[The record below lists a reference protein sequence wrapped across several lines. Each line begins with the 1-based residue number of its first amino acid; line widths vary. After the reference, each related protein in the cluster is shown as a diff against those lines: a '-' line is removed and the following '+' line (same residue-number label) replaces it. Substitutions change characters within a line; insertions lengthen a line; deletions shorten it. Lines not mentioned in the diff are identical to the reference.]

1 VTINRGSIPWGLI
14 HPKNSRDSHAIHPNR
29 SLSTLEGSEAR
40 APPPGQCRWRPEGR
54 RYPEKSLKERLRF
67 IPDAVNTV
75 DVVTSTP
82 TSSTAMDTTT
92 AGIRPNLIYSALV
105 NVLEMIS
112 FGLVILVKSV
122 LSFIRFIN

>member
-1 VTINRGSIPWGLI
+1 M
-14 HPKNSRDSHAIHPNR
+14 
-29 SLSTLEGSEAR
+29 EGSETR

-54 RYPEKSLKERLRF
+54 RYTARTLKERLRF

-92 AGIRPNLIYSALV
+92 AGIRLNLIYSALV

-112 FGLVILVKSV
+112 FGLVILVKLV
-122 LSFIRFIN
+122 LSFVKFIN

>member
-1 VTINRGSIPWGLI
+1 M
-14 HPKNSRDSHAIHPNR
+14 
-29 SLSTLEGSEAR
+29 LEGSEAR
-40 APPPGQCRWRPEGR
+40 APRPGQCRWRPEGR

-92 AGIRPNLIYSALV
+92 AGIRLNLIYSTLV

>member
-1 VTINRGSIPWGLI
+1 MGFD

-40 APPPGQCRWRPEGR
+40 APRPGQCRWRPEGR
-54 RYPEKSLKERLRF
+54 RYPEKSLKECLRF
-67 IPDAVNTV
+67 IP

-82 TSSTAMDTTT
+82 TSNTAMDTTT
-92 AGIRPNLIYSALV
+92 AGIRLNLIYSALV

-122 LSFIRFIN
+122 LSFVRFIN